1 MMKIALALSGGG
13 FRATVFHLGV
23 LARLAADE
31 QDLFPQVTY
40 LSTVSGGSLCGGL
53 VYTINKFRWPSGK
66 EYLEQV
72 AFVSRHI
79 MTTVDL
85 QESLIQRTLRNLRG
99 ILETRSDD
107 LSALMQTG
115 WGVTAKLNEI
125 PSHPRWL
132 INATC
137 YETAK
142 NWRFEPHRMGD
153 YIFGYSH
160 DTDLPLADA
169 LAASSGFP
177 GLIGPLVLKTGG
189 RAWFRYKSSGGDDPY
204 VSLAVQNSWDT
215 ESITPSASE
224 VHLWDGGV
232 YDNHGIE
239 GLHDF
244 VHGWHSNVD
253 FLLVSDASG
262 KGSPPPYRQWA
273 KAIYFMVT
281 GIMMDQIRS
290 LRARAVVE
298 RMTNHND
305 DGSYVKIGNSCR
317 KVLTEAHR
325 TDDIPTYAPGCL
337 DEAAAARAAATPTM
351 IRKLTTE
358 EFDLLFRHGFEV
370 ADYTLYAYHA
380 DGDRPTQ
387 FKYLGYESI
396 RSKIGF

>member
-1 MMKIALALSGGG
+1 MKIALALSGGG

-53 VYTINKFRWPSGK
+53 VYTLSGFRWPSGK
-66 EYLEQV
+66 EYIEQV
-72 AFVSRHI
+72 ASNARRM
-79 MTTVDL
+79 MTTYDL
-85 QESLIQRTLRNLRG
+85 QESLIRRALRNLG
-99 ILETRSDD
+99 SIFETRADD

-115 WGVTAKLNEI
+115 WGVTVRLNEI

-132 INATC
+132 INTTC
-137 YETAK
+137 FETAK

-153 YIFGYSH
+153 YIFGYSK

-177 GLIGPLVLKTGG
+177 GLIGAYPLKTDG
-189 RAWFRYKSSGGDDPY
+189 RLWFRYKHSGGDDPFA
-204 VSLAVQNSWDT
+204 SLAVQSTWET
-215 ESITPSASE
+215 EQITPSFPE

-244 VHGWHSNVD
+244 IHGWRSNVD

-262 KGSPPPYRQWA
+262 KGVPPPYRQRA
-273 KAIYFMVT
+273 KALYFMIT
-281 GIMMDQIRS
+281 GVMMDQIRS
-290 LRARAVVE
+290 LRARAVLE
-298 RMTNHND
+298 RIINHSD
-305 DGSYVKIGNSCR
+305 DGSYIKIGNSCR
-317 KVLTEAHR
+317 QVLTEAR
-325 TDDIPTYAPGCL
+325 RPDDVAAYSPVCL

-351 IRKLTTE
+351 IRKMPHD

-370 ADYTLYAYHA
+370 ADYTLYAYHTEA
-380 DGDRPTQ
+380 EGRAQ
-387 FKYLGYESI
+387 FKFLGYESI
-396 RSKIGF
+396 RQQIGF

>member
-1 MMKIALALSGGG
+1 MKIALALSGGG

-53 VYTINKFRWPSGK
+53 VYSLSNFHWPSGK
-66 EYLEQV
+66 EYLDQV
-72 AFVSRHI
+72 ASNARRI
-79 MTTVDL
+79 MTTYDL
-85 QESLIQRTLRNLRG
+85 QESLIRRALRNLGG
-99 ILETRSDD
+99 ILETRAND
-107 LSALMQTG
+107 LSALMQAG

-125 PSHPRWL
+125 PSNPRWL

-137 YETAK
+137 FESAK
-142 NWRFEPHRMGD
+142 NWRFESRRMGD
-153 YIFGYSH
+153 YVFGYSK

-177 GLIGPLVLKTGG
+177 GLIGALALKTDG
-189 RAWFRYKSSGGDDPY
+189 RAWFRYKHSGGDDPY
-204 VSLAVQNSWDT
+204 ASLAVQETWET
-215 ESITPSASE
+215 EPITPSFPE

-244 VHGWHSNVD
+244 IHGWRSNID

-262 KGSPPPYRQWA
+262 KGTPPPYRQHA
-273 KAIYFMVT
+273 KALFFMVT
-281 GIMMDQIRS
+281 GVMMDQIRS

-305 DGSYVKIGNSCR
+305 DGSYVKIGNSCS
-317 KVLTEAHR
+317 KVLTQAHR
-325 TDDIPTYAPGCL
+325 LEDIPTVAPACL
-337 DEAAAARAAATPTM
+337 DEASAARAAATPTF
-351 IRKLTTE
+351 IRKMTPE

-370 ADYTLYAYHA
+370 ADYSLYAYHA
-380 DGDRPTQ
+380 QGDGHNR
-387 FKYLGYESI
+387 FKFLGYESI
-396 RSKIGF
+396 RQQIGF